1 MSIKK
6 SILAIILLVIT
17 SCNTTKSDNFDWGYV
32 VDGSYENK
40 FFGIDW
46 ELPTDWQ
53 YDDTLAQQW
62 TKSSYPEMYPLAEKV
77 YDMKQRIKMP
87 PEQVKESIIFKLFKS
102 QNQNSSIVLYAEN
115 ISTIK
120 GAQVSN
126 LDDYM
131 QQALKEAKENKQIAL
146 DSEDYESERIGG
158 TKFYKLTGQIK
169 VPNQVIVQHYYFTI
183 INNFGLTVILSA
195 NDNAGIAELEEK
207 LETLSF

>member
-1 MSIKK
+1 M
-6 SILAIILLVIT
+6 
-17 SCNTTKSDNFDWGYV
+17 
-32 VDGSYENK
+32 DGSYENK

-46 ELPTDWQ
+46 ELPTDCQ

-195 NDNAGIAELEEK
+195 NDNAGIAKPEEK